1 MSAATIAAAL
11 NGKREGHNWRCRCP
25 LHGGRSLLVRDGDG
39 GRTLV
44 KCWAGCAGADVIAE
58 LRRMGLVE
66 SYSAERGPISASNI
80 IEGRRD
86 SENRRRD
93 YALRIWRDTWRGEG
107 SPAATYLASRRIVL
121 NPWPPSLRFHPH
133 CPQPRDENGN
143 TVTPLPAM
151 VALVECVGPGPV
163 GIHCTYLKDDGTG
176 KAEIAKAKAMF
187 GPVGGG
193 AVRFGMPVAGQELV
207 VGEGI
212 ESTLSVAVACSM
224 PAWAALSATGIKNLI
239 LPPEATDVVIAG
251 DNDANGTGQDAAHR
265 AAERFLSEG
274 RSVRIALPPILETDF
289 NTILTHL
296 KVTL

>member
-44 KCWAGCAGADVIAE
+44 KCWAGCAGADVIAK

-66 SYSAERGPISASNI
+66 SYSGERGPISASNI
-80 IEGRRD
+80 IEARPD
-86 SENRRRD
+86 DENRRRD
-93 YALRIWRDTWRGEG
+93 YALRIWRDSWRGEG
-107 SPAATYLASRRIVL
+107 SLAATYLASRRIVL

-151 VALVECVGPGPV
+151 VALVECVERGLV

-176 KAEIAKAKAMF
+176 KAEVERAKAMF

-193 AVRFGMPVAGQELV
+193 AVRFGMPQPGEWFATA
-207 VGEGI
+207 EGI
-212 ESTLSVAVACSM
+212 ETALTVAVSCRM
-224 PAWAALSATGIKNLI
+224 PAWAALSATGIEKLI
-239 LPPEATDVVIAG
+239 LPPDATHVVIAG
-251 DNDANGTGQDAAHR
+251 DNDTNGTGQEAAHK
-265 AAERFLSEG
+265 AAKRFLREG
-274 RSVRIALPPILETDF
+274 RSAKIALPPIPDTDF
-289 NTILTHL
+289 NTMIIGANNE
-296 KVTL
+296 